1 MKIAP
6 HPTGSPNISIVMT
19 RLSAPTSMN
28 QNTVKA
34 VFVICALH
42 MTIANENAEDKLIKE
57 KSR

>member
-1 MKIAP
+1 VP
-6 HPTGSPNISIVMT
+6 HPTGGPNIAIVMT

-42 MTIANENAEDKLIKE
+42 MTIANENAEDKLIRG

>member
-1 MKIAP
+1 VP
-6 HPTGSPNISIVMT
+6 HPTGSPNIAIVMT

-28 QNTVKA
+28 QNTIKA

-42 MTIANENAEDKLIKE
+42 MNIANENAEDKLTGG